1 MIGLR
6 VGIWPAIL
14 MLAAGCAKP
23 GDSRSEGR
31 PVRSD
36 RVLDFAALYGQ
47 NCAGCHGADGQ
58 FGPAPPLNDPTFLA
72 IVPDTVLSMIVA
84 EGRPGTPMPA
94 FSRGSG
100 GPLTDEQVNVLAG
113 GIKLRWKAEAP
124 KDPTPAYSVS
134 GGGDKGDPGRGG
146 RVFARA
152 CTPCHGEEGRGGE
165 GKVGPINDPA
175 FLALISDQAARRYI
189 ITGRQDLGMPSF
201 AGKWGRPPDFRPLT
215 STDIA
220 DLVELLAD
228 WRRGS
233 EARGAK

>member
-6 VGIWPAIL
+6 SGIWPAIL
-14 MLAAGCAKP
+14 LLATGCAKP

-36 RVLDFAALYGQ
+36 RVLDFATLYGR

-58 FGPAPPLNDPTFLA
+58 YGPAPPLNDPTFLA

-100 GPLTDEQVNVLAG
+100 GPLTDEQVKALVR
-113 GIKLRWKAEAP
+113 GIKSHWKAEAP
-124 KDPTPAYSVS
+124 KDPPPAYLSK
-134 GGGDKGDPGRGG
+134 GKDQGDPARGRQ
-146 RVFARA
+146 VFARGCA
-152 CTPCHGEEGRGGE
+152 PCHGDEGLGGE

-175 FLALISDQAARRYI
+175 FLALISDQAVRRYI
-189 ITGRQDLGMPSF
+189 ITGRQDLGMPSY
-201 AGKWGRPPDFRPLT
+201 AGKWGRPGDFRPLT
-215 STDIA
+215 PADVA
-220 DLVELLAD
+220 DLVELVAD

-233 EARGAK
+233 ESRRAE